1 MNNNGKELKKVKYE
15 IGSIGPAGGLIFYDK
30 RSFSDGWR
38 YLEAAPFDTE
48 FTAEWGTFHR
58 NVSDTSKNIGS
69 GRKNMQLI
77 LAVLT
82 GNNERGR
89 AAQMVTQLNVNGFS
103 DWFLPSK
110 NELNL
115 MYRNLKMCGLGG
127 FKDEWYWSSSQYNS
141 YGAWAQAFSDGS
153 QYRVVKGNPSSVH
166 AVRAF

>member
-15 IGSIGPAGGLIFYDK
+15 IGSIGPAGGLIFYGK

-77 LAVLT
+77 LALLT

-103 DWFLPSK
+103 DWFLPGK

-115 MYRNLKMCGLGG
+115 MYRNLKTCGLGG
-127 FKDEWYWSSSQYNS
+127 FNDKLYWSSSQNNNFV
-141 YGAWAQAFSDGS
+141 AWAQRFSDGV
-153 QYRVVKGNPSSVH
+153 QPSNTKSNRFSVR